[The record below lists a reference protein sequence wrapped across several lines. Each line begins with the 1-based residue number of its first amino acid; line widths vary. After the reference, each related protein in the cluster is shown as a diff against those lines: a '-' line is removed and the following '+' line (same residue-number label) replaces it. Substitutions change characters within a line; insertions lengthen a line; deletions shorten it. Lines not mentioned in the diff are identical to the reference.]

1 MKLSNAFTPTLY
13 TCQDLFPGN
22 ADFQELALKIKETRW
37 AEMRAIAAKKS
48 DADLETALANGRNR
62 IEVAPPTDQAA
73 QLIVFCDAIENEL
86 SERMTKQYFAL

>member
-1 MKLSNAFTPTLY
+1 MKFQNAFTPTLY

-22 ADFQELALKIKETRW
+22 ADFQESALKIKETRW

-62 IEVAPPTDQAA
+62 IEVAPPTAQTA

-86 SERMTKQYFAL
+86 AERAEKKYLAI